1 MKILLAI
8 DGSEFTH
15 RMLDFVLTKS
25 HWTGPENEFVVFHCV
40 PPWPHR
46 AAAFEKLDVV
56 ARYYEEDAESVLERV
71 RRAIEASG
79 IRATYRHSVGGAAH
93 AISEM
98 AQREGFDL
106 VAMGSHGQGALAN
119 VVLGS
124 VTTAVLALCKTP
136 VLVVR

>member
-8 DGSEFTH
+8 DGSEFTS

-25 HWTGPENEFVVFHCV
+25 HWPGPENEFVVLHCV
-40 PPWPHR
+40 PQWPHR
-46 AAAFEKLDVV
+46 SAAFETLDVV
-56 ARYYEEDAESVLERV
+56 TRYYQEDAESVLAPV
-71 RRAIEASG
+71 RRVIESSGFHAI
-79 IRATYRHSVGGAAH
+79 YRHTVGAAAH
-93 AISEM
+93 AISAM

-106 VAMGSHGQGALAN
+106 VVMGSHGQGALAN

-124 VTTAVLALCKTP
+124 VTTAVLARCKTP

>member
-1 MKILLAI
+1 MKILLAV
-8 DGSEFTH
+8 DGSEFTN
-15 RMLDFVLTKS
+15 RMLDFVTTKS
-25 HWTGPENEFVVFHCV
+25 HWPGPDNEFVVFHCV

-56 ARYYEEDAESVLERV
+56 TSYYREDAESVLEPV
-71 RRAIEASG
+71 RRVIELSG
-79 IRATYRHSVGGAAH
+79 LHATYRHIVGGAAR

-106 VAMGSHGQGALAN
+106 VVIGSHGQGAMAN
-119 VVLGS
+119 IVLGS

-136 VLVVR
+136 VLVIR